1 MYCIKTTNTFRF
13 FILLILLNIP
23 NILFAQS
30 NYSSYGELYNQNGVK
45 IDLQIKPSINPC
57 GNNAKLSRFAIFISN
72 ADDIKL
78 LKRYLNWKMDII
90 NCNGDIIAKSISIDL
105 YQNNIQG
112 LNKSTDWEFEGDQ
125 IEKCILR
132 RFKHSQS
139 KFGKGQGKR
148 KSFFSQS

>member
-1 MYCIKTTNTFRF
+1 MYCSRTTNTFRF

-57 GNNAKLSRFAIFISN
+57 GNNAKLSRFAIFITN
-72 ADDIKL
+72 AGDLKL

-90 NCNGDIIAKSISIDL
+90 NCNGDVIAKSISIDL
-105 YQNNIQG
+105 YQNN
-112 LNKSTDWEFEGDQ
+112 K
-125 IEKCILR
+125 
-132 RFKHSQS
+132 
-139 KFGKGQGKR
+139 
-148 KSFFSQS
+148 